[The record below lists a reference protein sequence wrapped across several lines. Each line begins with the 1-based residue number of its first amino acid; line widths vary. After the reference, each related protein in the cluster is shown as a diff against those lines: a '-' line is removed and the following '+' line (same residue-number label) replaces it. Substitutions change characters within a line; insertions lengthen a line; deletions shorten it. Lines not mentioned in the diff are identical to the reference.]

1 MPIGYRPQRDGHL
14 VTLEVMS
21 AVTLELNDSVCY
33 EEMTYPALPKH
44 IISFGVVSL
53 TDTGVSLI
61 ALSIVTPSDVYGWL
75 ESRSCGITVVAP
87 SCGYVMSTV
96 AARTPEGVA
105 AVTAVPKDVR
115 DKSHDP
121 S

>member
-21 AVTLELNDSVCY
+21 AITLELNDPVCY
-33 EEMTYPALPKH
+33 EEMTYSALPKH
-44 IISFGVVSL
+44 IISLRVISF
-53 TDTGVSLI
+53 TDTGMSFV
-61 ALSIVTPSDVYGWL
+61 ALSVVTPSDVYGWL

-87 SCGYVMSTV
+87 SRGYVMSTV

-105 AVTAVPKDVR
+105 AVTAVPKDRR